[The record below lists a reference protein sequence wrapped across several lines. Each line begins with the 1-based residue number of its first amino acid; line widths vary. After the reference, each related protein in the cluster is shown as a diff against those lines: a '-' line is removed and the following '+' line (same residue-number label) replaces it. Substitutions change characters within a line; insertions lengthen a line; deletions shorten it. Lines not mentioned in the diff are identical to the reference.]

1 MRKASIDKKQVS
13 KNWIHAAC
21 VSSLAVQRSI

>member
-13 KNWIHAAC
+13 KN
-21 VSSLAVQRSI
+21 